1 MSIQENTRNL
11 LHHPLNREMAM
22 ASFFGAGTLALV
34 GVGLKTIVQGIE
46 QNDLG
51 LIGLGAF
58 EILAATQTGQ
68 DFVQHI
74 KTLNKTPNS

>member
-1 MSIQENTRNL
+1 MSIQENARNL
-11 LHHPLNREMAM
+11 LNNHLNREVAM
-22 ASFFGAGTLALV
+22 ASIFGAGTLALV

-51 LIGLGAF
+51 MIGLGAF

-68 DFVQHI
+68 DFAQHM
-74 KTLNKTPNS
+74 KALNKTPNS